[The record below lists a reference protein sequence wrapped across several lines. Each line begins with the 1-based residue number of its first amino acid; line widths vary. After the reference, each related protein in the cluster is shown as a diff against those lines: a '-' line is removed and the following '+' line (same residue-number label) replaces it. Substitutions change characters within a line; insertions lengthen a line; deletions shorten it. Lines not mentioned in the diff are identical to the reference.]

1 MLELQVMDE
10 TIFYLFSLFSMVGYN
25 LSHAIFTSTTS
36 LIQTTLIVS
45 DVGILVPGKTQSYT
59 PLLTLADPRIRPA
72 FYLIFI
78 SLLTFLTLTVGVSL
92 CEEKRI
98 KRKQNDASFN
108 DSLQDSNPLNDSHS
122 RTMLVK
128 CREITDEKCV
138 DGVPTAPI
146 FSAD

>member
-1 MLELQVMDE
+1 
-10 TIFYLFSLFSMVGYN
+10 MVGYN

-36 LIQTTLIVS
+36 LIQTTLIVT
-45 DVGILVPGKTQSYT
+45 DVGILVPGKTQNFT

-78 SLLTFLTLTVGVSL
+78 SLLTFLTLSVGVSL

-98 KRKQNDASFN
+98 KRRQNDASFN
-108 DSLQDSNPLNDSHS
+108 ESLQDNNPLNDSCPS

-128 CREITDEKCV
+128 CREITDENCV
-138 DGVPTAPI
+138 DGFPTAPV
-146 FSAD
+146 FGAD